1 MEYLNKIELV
11 GILWNITVQDYDTT
25 KAGKLIIVTECE
37 YFAQDGCKT
46 IETTWHYVTAWESEE
61 VKNLDQLEV
70 GSTVHIVGRLRV
82 RQRRKATGEYVTVH
96 DIIATKVETL

>member
-1 MEYLNKIELV
+1 MNRIDLV
-11 GILWNITVQDYDTT
+11 GTLWSIAVQDYDTA

-46 IETTWHYVTAWESEE
+46 LETTWHHVTAWESEE
-61 VKNLDQLEV
+61 VKNLEQQEV

-96 DIIATKVETL
+96 DIIASMVETL